1 MQLYNQPLP
10 RIDLNSINPYL
21 SGKFTKSQLDM
32 RRKAEI
38 LKYSPARVSTQTNNL
53 TKKQQFS
60 MLARGTY
67 VQPQQSVLE
76 RGNVACAEDNM
87 IMTPTSSCDVPG
99 PVTYLYNDETVPLYN
114 FSSFNTRSYP
124 DYAAPDSTP
133 WQFVSIPNL
142 SIQTG
147 VQETSHYLILYNSV
161 AQPTYTYTI
170 TVPVGISV
178 SGTNYANS
186 NARITAN
193 VSSATLR
200 SYYNDNLYGT
210 YSNPAFDT
218 NMRHVFDVSNMNP
231 GTFSANSFIGSMT
244 FSGVQLYTSPT
255 FVYSF
260 TTQVDLSV
268 NWTGNGNIGI
278 GSTGLRAI
286 VNMTSGTTNRGSF
299 LTGV

>member
-21 SGKFTKSQLDM
+21 GGKFTKSQLDM

-60 MLARGTY
+60 MLARGSY

-76 RGNVACAEDNM
+76 RGNISCAEDNM

-99 PVTYLYNDETVPLYN
+99 PVMYLYNDETVPLYN
-114 FSSFNTRSYP
+114 FSSFNTRSYS
-124 DYAAPDSTP
+124 DYAAPDVTP

-142 SIQTG
+142 SIQAG
-147 VQETSHYLILYNSV
+147 VQETSHYLMLYNSV
-161 AQPTYTYTI
+161 SQPTYTYTV

-178 SGTNYANS
+178 SGTSYANS
-186 NARITAN
+186 NARITAS

-210 YSNPAFDT
+210 YSNPAFDSSMT
-218 NMRHVFDVSNMNP
+218 HVFDVSNVRP
-231 GTFSANSFIGSMT
+231 GPFSANSFVGSMT

-260 TTQVDLSV
+260 TTQVGLSV